1 MTRAELLESFMND
14 LQLNEKDENV
24 LVGTETGDDAS
35 VVKVSDDLAIINT
48 TDFFP
53 PIVDDAETFGKIAT
67 ANAISD
73 VYAMGGKPVSAISL
87 VGFPTTKLPIETL
100 KRIMNGAKSKAKEAG
115 IIISGGHSIDL
126 SEPMFVFLRNVFNFF
141 LPFFL

>member
-1 MTRAELLESFMND
+1 MAD
-14 LQLNEKDENV
+14 VHLNESNEDV

-35 VVKVSDDLAIINT
+35 VVKISEDLAVVST

-53 PIVDDAETFGKIAT
+53 PIVDDAELFGSIAT

-73 VYAMGGKPVSAISL
+73 IYAMGGKPVSALSL
-87 VGFPTTKLPIETL
+87 VGFPTTKLPVELL
-100 KRIMNGAKSKAKEAG
+100 KRILVGAKKKAKEAG

-126 SEPMFVFLRNVFNFF
+126 SEPMYATVHSSTLLFLV
-141 LPFFL
+141 LDSL

>member
-1 MTRAELLESFMND
+1 MSDVKLDES
-14 LQLNEKDENV
+14 DENV

-35 VVKVSDDLAIINT
+35 VVKVSDDLAIVST

-53 PIVDDAETFGKIAT
+53 PIVDDAGSFGRIAT

-73 VYAMGGKPVSAISL
+73 IYAMGAKPISAISL
-87 VGFPTTKLPIETL
+87 VGFPTTKLPVESL
-100 KRIMNGAKSKAKEAG
+100 ERIIKGAKAKAKEAG

-126 SEPMFVFLRNVFNFF
+126 SEPMFVSCFF
-141 LPFFL
+141 